1 MVSSKTAVSNLTILV
16 SCYLILEWWRSV
28 ELGTVPYF
36 LSEILLLY
44 PPVLVRGSKMVRS
57 DWTLPANQVAV
68 VSIRL
73 YLKLWVVFF
82 KR

>member
-1 MVSSKTAVSNLTILV
+1 MYCS
-16 SCYLILEWWRSV
+16 R
-28 ELGTVPYF
+28 PPF
-36 LSEILLLY
+36 LYRKIKDLLYGFKQDRGFESYEILLLY